1 MRLLREEIKK
11 TWRLPIVAAILAL
24 SALTS
29 YMFLSFYLP
38 VNKPYL
44 RGNAWGEITALTE
57 LMNRFG
63 SEMDDFERAEA
74 DALMDEYFATLEDY
88 INAHP
93 IYAEHGIY
101 STADLRDCYL
111 QRGKFAW
118 LETAEEPT
126 DENGFD
132 YHGELFSKPLFF
144 GDGRDETGNIMWVIQ
159 ALSEFLRE
167 YDIRYEIGI
176 PVYGEYTALQK
187 ERIAELNKRES
198 FRSINSSYVLESTTA
213 YASRAVIII
222 LLSVAVLLSPYL
234 ADDNRRGM
242 AQMQWSAKSGRGT
255 LKTQFAAA
263 MLSAFALIAVE
274 VAVIAGLFAL
284 FNRDFAPFGGQLL
297 YGADPIPWLDLTYA
311 EYGAALIA
319 LCFALPLGAA
329 AVFAFLSHKSQN
341 PVSLLFKA
349 IPAFIAAAI
358 IGNSALYRSLTFG
371 NKIFHL
377 TRIAFSDVA
386 ACAIV
391 TAIGAALCVWACRR
405 VKKAEI

>member
-11 TWRLPIVAAILAL
+11 IWRLPIVAVILAL
-24 SALTS
+24 FALTS

-44 RGNAWGEITALTE
+44 RGNVWGEITAFTE

-63 SEMDDFERAEA
+63 SEMDDSERAEA
-74 DALMDEYFATLEDY
+74 DALMDEYFATLEPY

-101 STADLRDCYL
+101 NTADLRDCYL
-111 QRGKFAW
+111 HQGKFAW

-132 YHGELFSKPLFF
+132 YHDELFSKPLFF
-144 GDGRDETGNIMWVIQ
+144 GDGSGETGDVMWIIQ
-159 ALSEFLRE
+159 ELWGFLRE
-167 YDIRYEIGI
+167 YDIRSEIGI
-176 PVYGEYTALQK
+176 SVYGEYTALQK
-187 ERIAELNKRES
+187 ERVAELNERES
-198 FRSINSSYVLESTTA
+198 FRNINSSYVLESTTA
-213 YASRAVIII
+213 YASYAVIII
-222 LLSVAVLLSPYL
+222 LISVAVLLLPYL
-234 ADDNRRGM
+234 VTDNQRGM

-263 MLSAFALIAVE
+263 MMSAFALIAVE
-274 VAVIAGLFAL
+274 AAVISGLFIL
-284 FNRDFAPFGGQLL
+284 FNRDFVPFGGQFI
-297 YGADPIPWLDLTYA
+297 YGAGPIPWLDLTYA

-319 LCFALPLGAA
+319 LCFVLPLGAA

-358 IGNSALYRSLTFG
+358 IGINALDKSLTFG
-371 NKIFHL
+371 NYIFLL
-377 TRIAFSDVA
+377 TRIPCADA
-386 ACAIV
+386 IACAIV
-391 TAIGAALCVWACRR
+391 LLIGAALCVRACRR